1 MWSDDEDDLDLPSLG
16 EDWEDVLKP
25 NRTYTVTLMVDFK
38 GSEIRNDAQLA
49 RKLEMVKPEVKFKD
63 V

>member
-49 RKLEMVKPEVKFKD
+49 RKLEMFKPEVKFKD

>member
-1 MWSDDEDDLDLPSLG
+1 MG

-49 RKLEMVKPEVKFKD
+49 RKLEMFKPEVKFKD